1 MDIRSFA
8 LNAEINLLIYDTEVV
23 GKLCSLQAQS
33 IDQSM
38 PVLREEWEGRSLV
51 AKVVQN
57 TARLMDSFL

>member
-23 GKLCSLQAQS
+23 GKLCSLQAHC
-33 IDQSM
+33 IDQST
-38 PVLREEWEGRSLV
+38 PVLREEWERRSLV
-51 AKVVQN
+51 ARVVQN